1 MADMAASV
9 DLSPADAWVGTG
21 LRLPLLP
28 TVQIPRLTTVS
39 GAELIQQS
47 IQIILFTE
55 PGERVMM
62 PDFGCGLNRFVMAPN
77 TVAIH
82 TAIREEVSQALNLWE
97 PRIRLTA
104 VTVSE
109 SDQPTLV
116 WIDISY
122 VRLIDLRADNL
133 VYPFYLR

>member
-1 MADMAASV
+1 MAAMGSSV

-28 TVQIPRLTTVS
+28 TEQTPRLTTVS
-39 GAELIQQS
+39 GTELIRQS
-47 IQIILFTE
+47 IQVILFTE

-62 PDFGCGLNRFVMAPN
+62 PDFGCGLTRFVMAPN
-77 TVAIH
+77 TVAIR

-97 PRIRLTA
+97 PRLRLTE
-104 VTVSE
+104 VTVTE
-109 SDQPTLV
+109 GDEPRLV
-116 WIDISY
+116 WIDVSY
-122 VRLIDLRADNL
+122 VRLIDLRPDNL